1 MEKGRGGGGG
11 TRRSGAVPRGAGRGP
26 GGGGGR
32 RRRKDLKGQVKT
44 LKISL
49 LIYKLGILTTY
60 LIEMVLEFKG
70 YRQ

>member
-1 MEKGRGGGGG
+1 MEKGRGGG
-11 TRRSGAVPRGAGRGP
+11 AG
-26 GGGGGR
+26 
-32 RRRKDLKGQVKT
+32 RKDLKGQVKT